1 MIKMIIGRVYGS
13 VVSTHKLESLV
24 GSKFMLVQ
32 CIENNKLVDK
42 YLVAVDG
49 VGAGMGEDVIIAEG
63 SAARMG
69 MKNHEAPVDALIV
82 GILDE
87 KQC

>member
-1 MIKMIIGRVYGS
+1 MILGRVYGS
-13 VVSTHKLESLV
+13 VVSTHKLETLV

-32 CIENNKLVDK
+32 CIENGKLIDK

-49 VGAGMGEDVIIAEG
+49 VGAGIGEDVIITTG
-63 SAARMG
+63 SGARKG
-69 MKNHEAPVDALIV
+69 MRNPDAPVDALIV

-87 KQC
+87 KQV

>member
-1 MIKMIIGRVYGS
+1 MILGRVYGS

-32 CIENNKLVDK
+32 CIENNQLVDK
-42 YLVAVDG
+42 FLVAVDG
-49 VGAGMGEDVIIAEG
+49 VGAGIGEDVIITQG
-63 SAARMG
+63 SSARKG
-69 MKNHEAPVDALIV
+69 MRNPDTPVDALIV

-87 KQC
+87 KQV

>member
-1 MIKMIIGRVYGS
+1 MILGRVYGS
-13 VVSTHKLESLV
+13 VVSTHKLDSLV

-49 VGAGMGEDVIIAEG
+49 VGAGIGEDVIITQG
-63 SAARMG
+63 SGARTG
-69 MKNHEAPVDALIV
+69 MRDQNAPVDALIV
-82 GILDE
+82 GILDD
-87 KQC
+87 KQV

>member
-1 MIKMIIGRVYGS
+1 MIIGRVYGS

-24 GSKFMLVQ
+24 GYKFMLVQ
-32 CIENNKLVDK
+32 CIENGKLIDK

-49 VGAGMGEDVIIAEG
+49 VGAGMGEDVIVAQG
-63 SAARMG
+63 SAARVALG
-69 MKNHEAPVDALIV
+69 KFDTAPVDAVIV

-87 KQC
+87 KQA

>member
-1 MIKMIIGRVYGS
+1 MIIGRVYGS
-13 VVSTHKLESLV
+13 VVSTHKLDGLV
-24 GSKFMLVQ
+24 GYKFMLVQ

-42 YLVAVDG
+42 FLVAVDG
-49 VGAGMGEDVIIAEG
+49 VGAGMGEDVIITTG
-63 SAARMG
+63 SGARKALG
-69 MKNHEAPVDALIV
+69 KDEAPVDAVIV

>member
-1 MIKMIIGRVYGS
+1 MILGRVYGS

-32 CIENNKLVDK
+32 CIEHNQLVDK

-49 VGAGMGEDVIIAEG
+49 VGIGEDVIIVQG
-63 SAARMG
+63 SGARMG
-69 MKNHEAPVDALIV
+69 MRNPNAPVDALIV
-82 GILDE
+82 GIRDE
-87 KQC
+87 KQG

>member
-1 MIKMIIGRVYGS
+1 MILGRVYGS

-32 CIENNKLVDK
+32 CIEKGELVEK

-49 VGAGMGEDVIIAEG
+49 VGAGIGDDVIIAEG
-63 SAARMG
+63 SSARIG
-69 MKNHEAPVDALIV
+69 MRNQNAPVDALII

-87 KQC
+87 KQA

>member
-1 MIKMIIGRVYGS
+1 MILGRVYGS

-24 GSKFMLVQ
+24 GNKFMLVQ
-32 CIENNKLVDK
+32 CIENNKLIDK

-49 VGAGMGEDVIIAEG
+49 VGAGIGEDVIIVQG
-63 SAARMG
+63 SSARMG
-69 MKNHEAPVDALIV
+69 MRNPNAPVDALIV

-87 KQC
+87 KQV

>member
-1 MIKMIIGRVYGS
+1 MILGRVYGS

-32 CIENNKLVDK
+32 CIENKKLVDK
-42 YLVAVDG
+42 FLVAIDG
-49 VGAGMGEDVIIAEG
+49 VGAGIGEDVIIAQG
-63 SAARMG
+63 SSARMG
-69 MKNHEAPVDALIV
+69 MKDVNAPVDALII

-87 KQC
+87 KQV

>member
-1 MIKMIIGRVYGS
+1 MILGRVYGS

-24 GSKFMLVQ
+24 GYKFMLVQ
-32 CIENNKLVDK
+32 CIENDRLVDK

-49 VGAGMGEDVIIAEG
+49 VGAGIGEDVIITCG
-63 SAARMG
+63 SSARKALG
-69 MKNHEAPVDALIV
+69 NGDIPVDSVIV

-87 KQC
+87 KQGNK